1 MQKSLFARLFLAA
14 AFMALVPPLLLFF
27 LFVRTVPVRMESQA
41 RANVE
46 FYIDRIADSVSDSVR
61 LAQDISFA
69 ALTDADLRSSLQ
81 KPDLVPT
88 GRPALEQVVG
98 SVAMLQSAW
107 NKSGLNAI
115 YIFRQDGQ
123 YISYSPK
130 GSYVQ
135 ERRRVRQA
143 YEALKDQSSMQTL
156 FSPDPGESDGGWLY
170 YVMDFKR
177 LDNMEL
183 LGKLVIELDGE
194 VLLNFSELSQLYP
207 DSRLTLTGDE
217 QRLIY
222 GHGPEETMEEASSFS
237 VFQNRRG
244 QYVRVSRG
252 ITDTRLQMDVYIP
265 TESIFSFIWET
276 SDFYLLCNVLILLLV
291 ILVSLTAYHAFLK
304 PLRRME
310 DVFKSIA
317 ASDYKAR
324 IPASHYREL
333 APLEQA
339 FNQMADNLRA
349 SFEDA
354 YQKGLRLQ
362 ESESRLLA
370 AQINP
375 HFIFNVLEVIHMRCV
390 EAGLKDISRL
400 TTDLAQLL
408 RGNIGASDKNLK
420 ITFAQELD
428 YVRYYLDLQQG
439 RFGDGLRWSVEYE
452 DEEVLEYYLPRLTI
466 QPLVEN
472 AVVHGLEPR
481 RGLGTVTVRLWEEE
495 SSVYV
500 RVEDDGVGFD
510 SSQMKLEERDPE
522 DGAGAQHNHIALPNI
537 LRRLR
542 LLYGAAASLELHSEP
557 GKGTAVQLVLPI
569 DRRGEQ
575 NLFPT

>member
-1 MQKSLFARLFLAA
+1 MQKSLFARIFLAA
-14 AFMALVPPLLLFF
+14 AFMALAPPFLLFF

-69 ALTDADLRSSLQ
+69 ALVDAELRSSLQ
-81 KPDLVPT
+81 KPDLIPT
-88 GRPALEQVVG
+88 GRPALERVVG

-130 GSYVQ
+130 GSYAQ
-135 ERRRVRQA
+135 EQRRVRQA

-156 FSPDPGESDGGWLY
+156 FSLEAEEGGVGWLY

-183 LGKLVIELDGE
+183 LGKLVIELNGE
-194 VLLNFSELSQLYP
+194 VLLKFSELSQVYP
-207 DSRLTLTGDE
+207 DSCLTLTGDE
-217 QRLIY
+217 QRLIC
-222 GHGPEETMEEASSFS
+222 GRGAAETIEEASSFS
-237 VFQNRRG
+237 VLQKRRG
-244 QYVRVSRG
+244 QYVHVSRR

-265 TESIFSFIWET
+265 TESIFSFVWET
-276 SDFYLLCNVLILLLV
+276 SDFYLFWSVLILLLV
-291 ILVSLTAYHAFLK
+291 ILVSLTAYRAFLK
-304 PLRRME
+304 PLGRME
-310 DVFKSIA
+310 DVFKRIA

-324 IPASHYREL
+324 VPASHYREL
-333 APLEQA
+333 ASLERA
-339 FNQMADNLRA
+339 FNQMADNLLA

-375 HFIFNVLEVIHMRCV
+375 HFVFNVLESINMRCV
-390 EAGLKDISRL
+390 EAGMKDISRL
-400 TTDLAQLL
+400 VTDLAQLL
-408 RGNIGASDKNLK
+408 RGNIGAGSKNQK

-452 DEEVLEYYLPRLTI
+452 DEEVLEYYLPRLTV

-500 RVEDDGVGFD
+500 RVEDDGVGFNP
-510 SSQMKLEERDPE
+510 SQTNLEDLNQE
-522 DGAGAQHNHIALPNI
+522 DTQHNHIALPNI

-542 LLYGAAASLELHSEP
+542 LLYGDSASLELHSEP

-569 DRRGEQ
+569 DRRKDQ
-575 NLFPT
+575 NLFPK